1 MTVRTPQ
8 PINDAQ
14 TKAAASDIR
23 KDLRAL
29 KSDINNLTS
38 HAMEAGL
45 SRVDGLRD
53 TAAEQYERLKET
65 SKTGFATVERRVR
78 EKPAQSLAVAF
89 VAGIVL
95 SIFMGGSSRK

>member
-14 TKAAASDIR
+14 TKAAAADIS

-29 KSDINNLTS
+29 RSDISTLAS
-38 HAMEAGL
+38 HAVDAGMQ
-45 SRVDGLRD
+45 RVDGLRE
-53 TAAEQYERLKET
+53 TASEQYDRLKET
-65 SKTGFATVERRVR
+65 SRDGLATIERRVR
-78 EKPAQSLAVAF
+78 EKPAQSIAVAF

-95 SIFMGGSSRK
+95 SLFMGGRK

>member
-1 MTVRTPQ
+1 MTVRTPT
-8 PINDAQ
+8 PVSDAQ
-14 TKAAASDIR
+14 AKSAATDIR

-29 KSDINNLTS
+29 KNDITNLTS
-38 HAMEAGL
+38 HAVEAGL

-53 TAAEQYERLKET
+53 TASEQYDRLKET
-65 SKTGFATVERRVR
+65 SKDGFATIERRVR

-95 SIFMGGSSRK
+95 SLFMGGSRK